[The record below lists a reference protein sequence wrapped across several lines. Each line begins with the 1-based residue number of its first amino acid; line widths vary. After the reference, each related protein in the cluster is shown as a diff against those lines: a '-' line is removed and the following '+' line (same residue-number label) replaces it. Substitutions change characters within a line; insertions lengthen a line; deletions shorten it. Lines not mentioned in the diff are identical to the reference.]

1 MVSIHI
7 RAILN
12 LPVIVI
18 ARIISQKKADGEYF
32 IRGRKK
38 NLNKL
43 TKHTF
48 IAALKG
54 SSVKIAGRDVLATWK
69 LLVGLVLVPSLYT
82 FYSFVVFLVLF
93 KTTNYDI
100 ATLIRIAIATWFSI
114 AAVTLASL
122 QFGEIGLDI
131 AK

>member
-1 MVSIHI
+1 M
-7 RAILN
+7 
-12 LPVIVI
+12 
-18 ARIISQKKADGEYF
+18 
-32 IRGRKK
+32 
-38 NLNKL
+38 
-43 TKHTF
+43 

-54 SSVKIAGRDVLATWK
+54 SSVKVAGRDVLATWK
-69 LLVGLVLVPSLYT
+69 LLVGLVLVPSLYS

-93 KTTNYDI
+93 KTTSFDI
-100 ATLIRIAIATWFSI
+100 TTLVRISIATWFTI